1 MILKALAKKRASRF
15 PSVRVMKQA
24 YQAALAGKA
33 LPEFDG
39 VPIGPTVRL
48 PPRAAERVESAVV
61 PTPRRSRFT
70 WLALLLVP
78 ILGGAAF
85 LGYRILSSAG
95 SPVPESPNELLLT
108 PTNALL
114 TEETIP
120 TVRPSATPA
129 PLPITSDACPG
140 VTLFPLQVEG
150 DRVSW
155 LIDNA
160 SEDAIRL
167 TGMELGDWPSANG
180 SLNELRWGESVL
192 AIGPFE
198 DGSALLLQPE
208 IDPSLAA
215 GGSTLFSMRFNFEA
229 GRQGYML
236 VLSLDAGCTLE
247 GSW

>member
-1 MILKALAKKRASRF
+1 M
-15 PSVRVMKQA
+15 
-24 YQAALAGKA
+24 
-33 LPEFDG
+33 
-39 VPIGPTVRL
+39 
-48 PPRAAERVESAVV
+48 
-61 PTPRRSRFT
+61 
-70 WLALLLVP
+70 
-78 ILGGAAF
+78 AF
-85 LGYRILSSAG
+85 S
-95 SPVPESPNELLLT
+95 EDMTT
-108 PTNALL
+108 PTSL
-114 TEETIP
+114 
-120 TVRPSATPA
+120 PSATPT

-140 VTLFPLQVEG
+140 VTLFPPQVEG

-160 SEDAIRL
+160 SEEAIRL

-180 SLNELRWGESVL
+180 SLNELRWGERVL

-229 GRQGYML
+229 GRQGYL
-236 VLSLDAGCTLE
+236 LGLSLDAGCALE